1 MASKGKGSKVELST
15 FLSWGKESII
25 GYKTENVDNRV
36 FVNFAWCKIC
46 ERNKNAIFVHP
57 NCKGPVK
64 KSVLAYIEGTNYV
77 SKHNVHRHL
86 EGEGHR
92 IVLQIERAKPTADR
106 INVLMESTSAST
118 SAKVSYIVHKCMIVC
133 CRFC

>member
-1 MASKGKGSKVELST
+1 MAAKKSKGSKVELST
-15 FLSWGKESII
+15 FLSWGKENII
-25 GYKTENVDNRV
+25 GYKTENDASTNRV
-36 FVNFAWCKIC
+36 LVNFAWCKIC
-46 ERNKNAIFVHP
+46 ARNKNAILVHP

-92 IVLQIERAKPTADR
+92 IALQIERAKPTAER
-106 INVLMESTSAST
+106 INISPSNDSAT
-118 SAKVSYIVHKCMIVC
+118 KVIINITMIKSQL
-133 CRFC
+133 